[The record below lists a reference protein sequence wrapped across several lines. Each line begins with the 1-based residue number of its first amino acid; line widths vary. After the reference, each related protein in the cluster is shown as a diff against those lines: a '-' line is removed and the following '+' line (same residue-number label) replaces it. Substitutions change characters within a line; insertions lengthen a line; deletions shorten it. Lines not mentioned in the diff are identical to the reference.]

1 MTEKLTRFTFNYR
14 HRYGIAGKS
23 YVKNMKDEFSQMTPE
38 EREPQE
44 EGVEVAFDLLQPE
57 TLEQLIRDFVLR
69 EGTDY
74 GDEEVPFA
82 RKVGEVREQI
92 KKGDL
97 KIVFDLSTETG
108 SIVSVR

>member
-1 MTEKLTRFTFNYR
+1 
-14 HRYGIAGKS
+14 
-23 YVKNMKDEFSQMTPE
+23 MTPKE
-38 EREPQE
+38 SEPQE
-44 EGVEVAFDLLQPE
+44 DGVEAAFGLLPPK
-57 TLEQLIRDFVLR
+57 TLEELIRDFVLR

-92 KKGDL
+92 KNGDL